1 MNQITLE
8 IITPLETTSLRQKTL
23 EDRTSNVTGSEII
36 PLKPAGNENVGVS
49 VSFSEN
55 CGGIS
60 MRPFIYFHIAEKEQL
75 CKNFVI
81 AGCKIEL
88 FNR

>member
-8 IITPLETTSLRQKTL
+8 TIIPLETTSLRQKTL

-36 PLKPAGNENVGVS
+36 PLKLTGNENVGVS

-60 MRPFIYFHIAEKEQL
+60 MRPFIYFHIAEKEQFL
-75 CKNFVI
+75 KTI
-81 AGCKIEL
+81 M
-88 FNR
+88 